1 MESKFDNIRP
11 YTDSE
16 ASEALKRVAGSD
28 SLKNIVD
35 FVFGPGKE
43 VPVRH
48 LLSSLNSIDEF
59 QAKVMADVVR
69 SIIKKTTTE
78 LIINGVENVK
88 NGHKHLLLSNHRD
101 IVLDPAIIQ
110 LVLFENGLSTTEIA
124 AGDNLI
130 ASPLIEDIFRS
141 NRMVK
146 VIRGGSPKETYTS
159 SVLLSEYIRDCV
171 ESNRCGLWIAHR
183 NGRAKDGLDK
193 TSQGV
198 LKMLAMSGKG
208 DFIEDFTS
216 LSIIPVGISYQFEPC
231 DFMKALELYKT
242 ARDGKYVKAP
252 GEDTASILK
261 GISQNKGRV
270 CLTFASEISHEE
282 IEECG
287 QGTKNDRF
295 LKMGDIIDERIHAA
309 YKLWDNN
316 YIAYDMLHGTDRY
329 VSEYTAEAKQ
339 TFVEYMEKGLSEIVQ
354 KDPSVE
360 YAKLK
365 EIYLSIYANPISQ
378 S

>member
-16 ASEALKRVAGSD
+16 ASEALKRVAESEN
-28 SLKNIVD
+28 LKNIVD
-35 FVFGPGKE
+35 FVFGPGKD
-43 VPVRH
+43 VPVRM
-48 LLSSLNSIDEF
+48 LLSSLDSIDEF

-69 SIIKKTTTE
+69 SIIKKTSTD
-78 LIINGVENVK
+78 LIINGIENVK
-88 NGHKHLLLSNHRD
+88 NGHKHVLLSNHRD

-146 VIRGGSPKETYTS
+146 VIRGGSPKEIYTS
-159 SVLLSEYIRDCV
+159 SNLLSEYIRECV
-171 ESNRCGLWIAHR
+171 ESDRCGLWIAHR
-183 NGRAKDGLDK
+183 NGRAKDGIDK

-208 DFIEDFTS
+208 DFIEDFAS
-216 LSIIPVGISYQFEPC
+216 LSIIPIGISYQFEPC
-231 DFMKALELYKT
+231 DFMRALELYKT
-242 ARDGKYVKAP
+242 VRDGKYVKAP
-252 GEDTASILK
+252 GEDTASIIK
-261 GISQNKGRV
+261 GISQNKGSI
-270 CLTFASEISHEE
+270 CLTFAPEISREE

-287 QGTKNDRF
+287 QGSKNDRF
-295 LKMGDIIDERIHAA
+295 LKMGEIIDKRIHAA

-316 YIAYDMLHGTDRY
+316 YIAYDLLHSTDRY
-329 VSEYTAEAKQ
+329 VSEYDAKAKHI
-339 TFVEYMEKGLSEIVQ
+339 FVDYMEKGLSEIAQ

-360 YAKLK
+360 YDKLRD
-365 EIYLSIYANPISQ
+365 IYLSIYANPISQ

>member
-16 ASEALKRVAGSD
+16 AAEALKRVAESE

-43 VPVRH
+43 APVRM

-69 SIIKKTTTE
+69 SIIKKTSTE

-110 LVLFENGLSTTEIA
+110 LVLFENGLSTTEVA

-159 SVLLSEYIRDCV
+159 SVLLSEYIRECI
-171 ESNRCGLWIAHR
+171 ESDRCGLWIAHR

-198 LKMLAMSGKG
+198 LKMLAMSGSG
-208 DFIEDFTS
+208 DFIEDFAS

-261 GISQNKGRV
+261 GISQNKGGI
-270 CLTFASEISHEE
+270 CLTFAPEISRDE
-282 IEECG
+282 IVECG

-316 YIAYDMLHGTDRY
+316 YIAYDMLHGTDSHADKY
-329 VSEYTAEAKQ
+329 DDQAKR
-339 TFVEYMEKGLSEIVQ
+339 TFVDYMEKGLSEIVQ

-365 EIYLSIYANPISQ
+365 EIYLSIYANPIAQ

>member
-11 YTDSE
+11 YTDNE
-16 ASEALKRVAGSD
+16 AAEALKRVAESD

-270 CLTFASEISHEE
+270 CLTFAPEISREE

-329 VSEYTAEAKQ
+329 ASEYTVEAKQ
-339 TFVEYMEKGLSEIVQ
+339 TFVEYMEKGLSEIVR